1 MPTMFF
7 FWGFGEVQQVLVG
20 IGIGWLELLGA
31 ELGQLV
37 DGGGE
42 GGEVHGVVP
51 GHLLGVELELERG
64 VGVDV
69 HEVGDGASIG
79 RLHDHVLH
87 LHVRSGNRVLWS
99 IFQRSV
105 DCNYAAYATIVVLN

>member
-1 MPTMFF
+1 MFF

-69 HEVGDGASIG
+69 EEVRDGADDGS
-79 RLHDHVLH
+79 LHGVG
-87 LHVRSGNRVLWS
+87 VRVAPKSDFDRIPKIEDL
-99 IFQRSV
+99 RS
-105 DCNYAAYATIVVLN
+105 